1 MMKELSVQ
9 SIDKQLKEVS
19 YDELPNF
26 LEEIKKDSRIGVQK
40 LVQKYE
46 RKYETYQVELKRIQ
60 EMSQYEKYYYQ
71 KGVKYIAGIDEA
83 GRGPLA
89 GPVVAAAVILPKDC
103 FIMGIN
109 DSKKLSLI
117 KREELFEI
125 INKKALSIGIGIVD
139 PQTIDRINI
148 LQATFEAMKKALDAL
163 SLKPELVL
171 VDGNQNIPDISVP
184 QEDIIKGDQKSI
196 SVAAAA
202 IVAKVTRDR
211 IMDKFHELYSEY
223 GFNKHKGYGTKEHI
237 EAIKKYGL
245 CPIHRESFTRNL
257 Y

>member
-1 MMKELSVQ
+1 MEKFSLQ
-9 SIDKQLKEVS
+9 SIEKQLKEVS

>member
-1 MMKELSVQ
+1 MEKFSLQ
-9 SIDKQLKEVS
+9 SIEKQLKEVS

-60 EMSQYEKYYYQ
+60 EMSQYEKHYYQ

>member
-1 MMKELSVQ
+1 MEKFSLQ
-9 SIDKQLKEVS
+9 SIEKQLKEVS

-148 LQATFEAMKKALDAL
+148 LQATFEAMKKALNAL